1 MRPDLRLHAG
11 DIFAEVCQMLQSRG
25 GIHELFVH
33 DCFGLFVIE
42 KMS

>member
-1 MRPDLRLHAG
+1 
-11 DIFAEVCQMLQSRG
+11 MLQPRG

>member
-1 MRPDLRLHAG
+1 
-11 DIFAEVCQMLQSRG
+11 MLQSRG

-33 DCFGLFVIE
+33 DCFGLVVIE